1 MSVPAGAQAPTDPY
15 GRLVFSLQYSHGL
28 DPQMVAEISSWLRG
42 GTLSSPQAIAY
53 VSRFFPGGLAAQAT
67 ATSGQYHPGPVA
79 GQGPAQSPAAQPA
92 TSPPSSAQGARQ
104 AGDPNAPGS
113 DPGAIRQQPSQ
124 SAGGLASNYIATKVA
139 AAQQGKAAPMGA
151 GLATGASTAAAAQ
164 TAPPVVGGQP
174 TQQPKASGTAMAS
187 GFGGPVMGNGGHTTD
202 QGAAL
207 LDPSG
212 GDLRLSVILR
222 QMGFDPTRPGIA
234 TRRIAQEVG
243 PYLDAAAQF
252 AGLGPGGDGTFDPT
266 QAGSMLR
273 GVAQSF
279 LTPGQNAYASARQF
293 AQGVLANPNFQSAMS
308 DNQDNVTQAMLQN
321 LLPLLYGGANPVVQA
336 AEKARLG
343 RLIDQYNLAGSGFDT
358 SGNPADLFK
367 GNFSDYTQNTDRGRA
382 LYNLIYGG
390 GA

>member
-1 MSVPAGAQAPTDPY
+1 MDPY
-15 GRLVFSLQYSHGL
+15 DRLVASLRSSGL
-28 DPQMVAEISSWLRG
+28 DPQIVANISAWLNG
-42 GTLSSPQAIAY
+42 GILKDPQAIAY
-53 VSRFFPGGLAAQAT
+53 VARFMPGVYGPGGVAASAT
-67 ATSGQYHPGPVA
+67 YHPGPVEA
-79 GQGPAQSPAAQPA
+79 PPQPPAQGA
-92 TSPPSSAQGARQ
+92 TSPPPSARGANQ

-139 AAQQGKAAPMGA
+139 AAQQG
-151 GLATGASTAAAAQ
+151 LATGANTAAAAQ
-164 TAPPVVGGQP
+164 TAPPITGGQP

-187 GFGGPVMGNGGHTTD
+187 GFGGPVMGNGGLTTD

-222 QMGFDPTRPGIA
+222 QLGFDPTRPGIA